1 MYLPSVHVSSWYP
14 SSQPFLQVPLT
25 WWQGSLWK
33 QFPQS
38 SVQCCPNVPLLHSN
52 TNKKTYR
59 TIINLVN
66 PCLSFKSNNYII
78 NPQFTYMLNVIDL
91 LKLNCQSVI
100 SPDKKVPCHW
110 KICCKI
116 AMQLTFCTV
125 QTLIAWSTAIQTCA
139 IYMMAS
145 LPFQALP
152 TRHFTFLSKCT
163 TITRCNYMN
172 SKTGN

>member
-1 MYLPSVHVSSWYP
+1 MCLLDIPRHSHSYRFHWHDDKVHFGNSFHRVLCSVVRTYRYYTLIP
-14 SSQPFLQVPLT
+14 I
-25 WWQGSLWK
+25 
-33 QFPQS
+33 
-38 SVQCCPNVPLLHSN
+38 
-52 TNKKTYR
+52 KKTYR

-66 PCLSFKSNNYII
+66 PCLLFKSNNYII
-78 NPQFTYMLNVIDL
+78 NPQITYMLYVIDL

-100 SPDKKVPCHW
+100 SPDKKEPCHW

-145 LPFQALP
+145 FPFQALP